1 MQCYK
6 ATALEGAE
14 YATER
19 LLRSLL
25 PMQLGLRLLRVV
37 DVIVDTTRIALAT
50 SAATVLLLSLHCV
63 VATVELFRTQG
74 LGEGDCWKV
83 EG

>member
-1 MQCYK
+1 M
-6 ATALEGAE
+6 
-14 YATER
+14 
-19 LLRSLL
+19 
-25 PMQLGLRLLRVV
+25 PLGLRLLRVV
-37 DVIVDTTRIALAT
+37 DVTVDTTRIALAT
-50 SAATVLLLSLHCV
+50 CAGTVLLLHVSLHCV